1 VNFIGPLI
9 APNNCEIGA
18 APIVIARPASGPQP
32 VSICVQGDGLD
43 ATFAYSFGG
52 PSGAPDGTDIPVTAT
67 PVAGLLPN
75 MIELTL
81 EISSSTAPGLRTLLI
96 RTLNGDQAAAT
107 GMLEIK

>member
-9 APNNCEIGA
+9 SPSNCEIGA
-18 APIVIARPASGPQP
+18 APIVITRPASGTQLFS
-32 VSICVQGDGLD
+32 VCVQGNGLD
-43 ATFAYSFGG
+43 PTFAYTFGG
-52 PSGAPDGTDIPVTAT
+52 PSGASNGTDIPVTAAAV
-67 PVAGLLPN
+67 PGLLPD

-81 EISSSTAPGLRTLLI
+81 EVSSGTAPGLRTLLI